1 MRNGEPRFDCPNRDE
16 LERDSGWWEI
26 YRNSFPP
33 DEQEAQLV
41 ILEATASGAGLAL
54 RAQREERT
62 VAIATTHLLENPPA
76 AFLVYLAVHKEH
88 RSTGLG
94 GALFEYAW
102 SASLDKLRERGLDA
116 IGMVWEVDSP
126 AVANDPIEAAARDR
140 RIAFF
145 RRHGGTLLPQPYI
158 QPPLEAGRAVP
169 MQLMFRAAN
178 KHSLPD
184 SAVTQALMSAMYFE
198 KYGAANGIPHET
210 LTALLSRNTIPR
222 NIEHVG

>member
-1 MRNGEPRFDCPNRDE
+1 MTNGEQRFDCPNRDE
-16 LERDSGWWEI
+16 LERDSVWWEI
-26 YRNSFPP
+26 YRESFPL
-33 DEQEAQLV
+33 DEQEAPSV
-41 ILEATASGAGLAL
+41 ILYAIASGAGIAL
-54 RAQREERT
+54 RAQHKERT

-88 RSTGLG
+88 RCTGLG

-102 SASLDKLRERGLDA
+102 SASLDSLRERGFDA
-116 IGMVWEVDSP
+116 IGMVWEVDP
-126 AVANDPIEAAARDR
+126 PGVVNDPIEVAARDR

-145 RRHGGTLLPQPYI
+145 RRHAGNLLPQPYF
-158 QPPLEAGRAVP
+158 QPPLEAGPAVP
-169 MQLMFRAAN
+169 MQLMFRAAD
-178 KHSLPD
+178 KHPLPD
-184 SAVTQALMSAMYFE
+184 SAVTLALMSAMYFE